1 MVYGQLGLS
10 SGPLV
15 VCTGAGCCR
24 QARVIPGPQQS
35 AWVMATLVAE
45 DGIASPLACASMQ
58 GPAAGGG
65 TRVSLLAACASVP
78 SNSSGGGCEQ
88 GDSVL
93 RECARMQ
100 QPCCWWK
107 KIAISGSGLRQA
119 GLSLGRT
126 HALAPFVPETASQCM
141 APSLQW
147 GAQRCLC

>member
-1 MVYGQLGLS
+1 MSSQLGLS
-10 SGPLV
+10 SGTLV
-15 VCTGAGCCR
+15 VCTGAGCCG

-35 AWVMATLVAE
+35 AWGMAALVAE
-45 DGIASPLACASMQ
+45 GGIASPLVCAGMQ

-65 TRVSLLAACASVP
+65 AGVSLLVACASVH

-119 GLSLGRT
+119 GFSLWRT
-126 HALAPFVPETASQCM
+126 HALAPFVPDTASQCM
-141 APSLQW
+141 APPLHW
-147 GAQRCLC
+147 GAQHCLY